1 MTYSILLVVK
11 KPDGT
16 NYKIDQEYDNCVY
29 ILSGIEKQK
38 RGLQMLTEGCALLP
52 LDKGL
57 QDVLDVL
64 KAVRTLPYTYT
75 ILSEDTKWYEG
86 ISKV

>member
-1 MTYSILLVVK
+1 MTYSILLAVT

-16 NYKIDQEYDNCVY
+16 NYKIGQEYDNCVY
-29 ILSGIEKQK
+29 MLAEIEKQK
-38 RGLQMLTEGCALLP
+38 RGLRLLTEGCALLP

-64 KAVRTLPYTYT
+64 KALRTLPYTYT
-75 ILSEDTKWYEG
+75 ILTEDTKWHEG
-86 ISKV
+86 TNKG